1 MNDQFIAFGRDE
13 HREFGEVGGVVGADD
28 EPPVGIL
35 AEVVDEEGV
44 FDGVEHVVVGDAV
57 AASRRVDLHT

>member
-1 MNDQFIAFGRDE
+1 MSRTSGDE
-13 HREFGEVGGVVGADD
+13 DHEFEEAGGAVGADD

-44 FDGVEHVVVGDAV
+44 FDGVEHVVVGDAM
-57 AASRRVDLHT
+57 AASRRVNLHT